1 MLLRRDKMQLDD
13 LTNDE
18 ALAVLFSFAQQNA
31 CIEVS
36 SIWTKFEEEIKY
48 GNRFFP
54 KTDILGKLDKM
65 REQAKFTINKGEIF
79 YRSRLLHSPFLV
91 KEAADIIAKY
101 CPEMKGKD
109 PKEIHTYQK
118 VYLPM
123 LELSD
128 EFRRDVSSLFKGRK
142 RFWGYNAKDSDA
154 PPVNVPSEG
163 RANPRNISY
172 LYMSDDIKTSIFEV
186 RPHVNQ
192 NISVAEIRVDKN
204 LEIYDFCSEKGTED
218 ISEYFMLQKISE
230 LFSDTKQQAGNDYY
244 ATQYISEYIKK
255 KGYDGIRYKSSLN
268 PEGHNIVL
276 FDTQIHSTTKKKNYT
291 ILNTKVYTVSGINL
305 QYNQIAPQG

>member
-18 ALAVLFSFAQQNA
+18 ALAVLFLFAQQNA

-36 SIWTKFEEEIKY
+36 GIWTKFEEEIKY
-48 GNRFFP
+48 KNRFFP
-54 KTDILGKLDKM
+54 ETDILSKLDKM
-65 REQAKFTINKGEIF
+65 REQAKFTISKGEIF
-79 YRSRLLHSPFLV
+79 YRSRLFDSAFGV
-91 KEAADIIAKY
+91 KEIADIIVKY
-101 CPEMKGKD
+101 CPEMEGKD
-109 PKEIHTYQK
+109 PKEIYK
-118 VYLPM
+118 YLKTSIS
-123 LELSD
+123 LLALND
-128 EFRRDVSSLFKGRK
+128 EFNQDLKSCFKGRK
-142 RFWGYNAKDSDA
+142 RFWGYNAKNSDA

-163 RANPRNISY
+163 RANPCNISY
-172 LYMSDDIKTSIFEV
+172 LYIADDVKTSIFEV

-218 ISEYFMLQKISE
+218 ISEYFMLQKMSE
-230 LFSDTKQQAGNDYY
+230 LFSDTKQQAGGDYY

-255 KGYDGIRYKSSLN
+255 MGYDGIRYKSALN

-276 FDTQIHSTTKKKNYT
+276 FDTQVHSTTKKKNYT

-305 QYNQIAPQG
+305 QYNQIVPQG